1 MADRPLIGFIGQG
14 FIGKNYADDFE
25 RRGYT
30 TVRYALEEPYVQNKG
45 KIKDCEFV
53 FIAVPT
59 PTTPAG
65 FDYSIVRSAIDLVGT
80 GKTAVIKSTIVPGT
94 AKLLQAEFP
103 DKTVIYSPEFLSE
116 ATAAHDAAHPF
127 MNIVGLTEDSV
138 KQKVI
143 AQKLHA
149 VLPPAP
155 YAQTCS
161 STEAEIIKY
170 SHNGSGYTQILFFN
184 LMFDLAQHHGCNWH
198 MIQRAIEAD
207 PLVNN
212 RYARPIHKSGRGA
225 GGHCFIKDVAALRA
239 EYADK
244 IGNEAGTALLEAMER
259 KNIELLRGTGK
270 DLDLLEGVYG
280 DAVLKDE
287 YEKITMP
294 RVSSLR
300 GEINVLVCTESID
313 RADPLL
319 GYFHGWVKEFARH
332 AHRVHVVCLG
342 YGERKL
348 PPNVTEHSLGKESMR
363 KGNRFLK
370 RFVYSARFLSRAWS
384 LRTQYDSVLVH
395 LSSEFVVVAGWLW
408 RLLGKRIGFWYNDP
422 QAGLFARVAIA
433 LSDVVFYS
441 STDSYAASYAHAR
454 YAPMGVD
461 TDIYTLER
469 SAAKE
474 SLLFIGRLSPAK
486 KLGIVLSAVQDI
498 AKNVSHLKLDVYGEA
513 RSGDESY
520 FASLRSTFASLER
533 DGFVSYKGTVLHEKT
548 PEVYAGHEIFVY
560 AGSARGSKKTLYEA
574 LAAGCIVITGEP
586 EVKGVVDERLFLE
599 TVDEASLS
607 KALKAALALSSEKRE
622 RTRSIG
628 RSYVRREHSLSSVVP
643 AVLEMLTSKGGEL
656 SRAPSA

>member
-1 MADRPLIGFIGQG
+1 MKDTPLIGFIGQG
-14 FIGKNYADDFE
+14 FIGKNYADDFD

-30 TVRYALEEPYVQNKG
+30 TVRYALNEPYVQNRD
-45 KIKDCEFV
+45 KIKDCDFV

-65 FDYSIVRSAIDLVGT
+65 FDYSIVRSAIDLVGA

-94 AKLLQAEFP
+94 AKNLQAEFP
-103 DKTVIYSPEFLSE
+103 NKTVIYSPEFLSE

-127 MNIVGLTEDSV
+127 MNIVGLTDDSA

-155 YAQTCS
+155 YSQTCS

-244 IGNEAGTALLEAMER
+244 IGDEAGTALLEAMER

-280 DAVLKDE
+280 GAVLKE
-287 YEKITMP
+287 TYEKIEMP
-294 RVSSLR
+294 RISSLR
-300 GEINVLVCTESID
+300 GEINVLVCTEAID

-332 AHRVHVVCLG
+332 AHRVHVLCLG
-342 YGERKL
+342 YGDRSL

-363 KGNRFLK
+363 KGNRFFK
-370 RFVYSARFLSRAWS
+370 RFVYTARFMHRAWAI
-384 LRTQYDSVLVH
+384 RKQYDSVLVH
-395 LSSEFVVVAGWLW
+395 LSSEFAVVGAWMWKLA
-408 RLLGKRIGFWYNDP
+408 GKRIGFWHNDAH
-422 QAGLFARVAIA
+422 AGTFARMAIS

-441 STDSYAASYAHAR
+441 NPVSFAASYPHAR
-454 YAPMGVD
+454 YIPMGVD
-461 TDIYTLER
+461 ADMYTLER
-469 SAAKE
+469 VAQKE
-474 SLLFIGRLSPAK
+474 SVLFLGRLHPAK
-486 KLGIVLSAVQDI
+486 KLDVLLGAVEEVS
-498 AKNVSHLKLDVYGEA
+498 KNVRQLKLDIYGEA
-513 RSGDESY
+513 RSGDEAY
-520 FASLRSTFASLER
+520 AADVRSRFASLER
-533 DGFVSYKGTVLHEKT
+533 DGAISYKGTVLHDKT
-548 PEVYAGHEIFVY
+548 PSVYASHEIFVY

-574 LAAGCIVITGEP
+574 MAAGCIVITGEK
-586 EVKGVVDERLFLE
+586 EVQSLIDERLFLE
-599 TVDEASLS
+599 NVDTESVS
-607 KALKAALALSSEKRE
+607 KALRAALALSEAKRE
-622 RTRSIG
+622 RARALS
-628 RSYVRREHSLSSVVP
+628 RAYVRREHALSSVVP
-643 AVLEMLTSKGGEL
+643 SLLEMLTSRGGEL
-656 SRAPSA
+656 SRAPST